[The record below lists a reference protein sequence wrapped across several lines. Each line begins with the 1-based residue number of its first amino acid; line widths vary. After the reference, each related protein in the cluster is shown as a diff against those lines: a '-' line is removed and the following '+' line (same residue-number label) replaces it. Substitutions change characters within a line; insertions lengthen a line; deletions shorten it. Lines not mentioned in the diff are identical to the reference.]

1 MTTSTKTAKGAMLN
15 NRTTKEMTTFTFTRE
30 TLENGKVYFDRF
42 SDWCKNDVLDLEAI
56 ANQERYCC
64 CNCGCLTYEEV
75 MVSLSDEADGGFL
88 DKIAKKL
95 EEMGGGACIWNSNR
109 DEFEYFTEEELAN
122 LTSVCFD
129 GDSYEVVEL
138 DSDNIKEV
146 LTYVNEEIREYD
158 DQVRFLNMI
167 WGSYDDLARYSH
179 ETRKWKPV
187 QYLEEL

>member
-1 MTTSTKTAKGAMLN
+1 
-15 NRTTKEMTTFTFTRE
+15 
-30 TLENGKVYFDRF
+30 
-42 SDWCKNDVLDLEAI
+42 
-56 ANQERYCC
+56 
-64 CNCGCLTYEEV
+64 
-75 MVSLSDEADGGFL
+75 
-88 DKIAKKL
+88 
-95 EEMGGGACIWNSNR
+95 MGGGACIWNSNR

-158 DQVRFLNMI
+158 DQVRFLDMI
-167 WGSYDDLARYSH
+167 WGSYDDLARYSY

>member
-1 MTTSTKTAKGAMLN
+1 MLK

-30 TLENGKVYFDRF
+30 TLENGKTYFDMF

-56 ANQERYCC
+56 ANQERYSCR
-64 CNCGCLTYEEV
+64 NCGCLTYEEV

-122 LTSVCFD
+122 LKSVCFD
-129 GDSYEVVEL
+129 DDSYEVVEL
-138 DSDNIKEV
+138 DSDNIEEV
-146 LTYVNEEIREYD
+146 LKYVNGEIQDYD
-158 DQVRFLNMI
+158 DQVKFLDMI
-167 WGSYDDLARYSH
+167 WDSYDDLARYSH

-187 QYLEEL
+187 QYLDEL